1 MYYWSCVGVLIL
13 SLIIAKIVLHTSWFG
28 QWLTRK
34 RFIIEERPLILKEEW
49 FKRFGNPEE
58 WVPESFQSCVEI
70 VDKSFIPNNYF
81 DLIRD
86 IGGDL
91 VEQVELLDKF
101 ENAEKFGQDKVS
113 YTYRVV
119 YRSPEQTLKIEEV
132 EQLQN
137 RLYQETK
144 KQYNAELR

>member
-70 VDKSFIPNNYF
+70 VDKSFIRYF
-81 DLIRD
+81 YKD
-86 IGGDL
+86 
-91 VEQVELLDKF
+91 F
-101 ENAEKFGQDKVS
+101 QDKPQVGTRS
-113 YTYRVV
+113 YTHSYFF
-119 YRSPEQTLKIEEV
+119 SPKDGEMNKIRTYKPNPNRFIRLLLKICHGRMPEES
-132 EQLQN
+132 LQN
-137 RLYQETK
+137 FFVNKAMIKTF
-144 KQYNAELR
+144 